1 LVVVVVVVYKHT
13 LLLALQPA
21 AAGAA
26 AAAQELKME
35 LLPELVLH
43 IPVVAVAV
51 AADILEAQAAMVV
64 KVWSL
69 SAIPVLPHWAQAVL
83 FLLIPVVVLLTWLT
97 CSPHR
102 EHCLLLD
109 QILVLLLYNI
119 WSLLGAVVVLNVMV
133 VVVELAVYLLEF
145 V

>member
-43 IPVVAVAV
+43 IPVVAAAV

-64 KVWSL
+64 KVLSL
-69 SAIPVLPHWAQAVL
+69 LAMLLLLCLAQVVLFRLIHYVVLPM
-83 FLLIPVVVLLTWLT
+83 LLTY
-97 CSPHR
+97 SQHR
-102 EHCLLLD
+102 EHCLLPV
-109 QILVLLLYNI
+109 QYQLLQP
-119 WSLLGAVVVLNVMV
+119 V
-133 VVVELAVYLLEF
+133 
-145 V
+145 